1 MLPHWEGNRF
11 PQEKTSTLRTVWPL
25 QQNVNKFQHM
35 WHVDVAKKEAVFLPY
50 VSTHV
55 LYVNVSILCHQHYN
69 LVWEEMSIIIL
80 KLNSHF
86 KLQHIFKKPYPMMFI
101 SWYNQNL
108 NFFFSSSVLG
118 NLAGHFSS
126 FYPLPY
132 SIRLGSM
139 TAYKKKLFYFKKIF
153 CNSSSGEL
161 WDWCKLIAVLPLL
174 STNLIH
180 RHLRVMYTEDFKTVR
195 KKLKQWLLNF

>member
-101 SWYNQNL
+101 SWYNQNSI
-108 NFFFSSSVLG
+108 FFFQVLC
-118 NLAGHFSS
+118 LATWQGISPASIHCLT
-126 FYPLPY
+126 LPVWVPWQP
-132 SIRLGSM
+132 IKRN
-139 TAYKKKLFYFKKIF
+139 
-153 CNSSSGEL
+153 C
-161 WDWCKLIAVLPLL
+161 
-174 STNLIH
+174 STSKNIL
-180 RHLRVMYTEDFKTVR
+180 
-195 KKLKQWLLNF
+195 